1 MLSLGQFLD
10 LKKYNLIQLPDT
22 PHITTWLENRHAR
35 NVMYAQNLDNFFNNA
50 EKLEI
55 KDVYF
60 WMISNNSATC
70 YAFVDRNGVV
80 HKAQLQGGWKTPNE
94 ATEAEKLGFTNPL
107 EFRTAKNLGFKY
119 KERYNQFQVSG
130 FADKKEWL
138 KMEKLG
144 FENKTQFT
152 VAEERGCKNMKEY
165 EELEVSGFP
174 NMEIKKEAE
183 KYDAETL
190 GIYILIK
197 TIDVLP
203 KGRPTLLESIS
214 QKFNEDK
221 TNILDKFRTVQ
232 TGEHTS
238 RRTVPVINFSEEM
251 FGEKAIMKLGIYDFE
266 LSVFHKGMKNDF
278 RKKYVVNEDKIYI
291 DGNNVCMHSGG
302 GPSIQNLISMKNELK
317 GKQVEIFISDN
328 IRKGNY
334 GNWDDAK
341 KLEKMISNKQITLAP
356 PDFED
361 DYWWISFA
369 FKTKGLMITNDKLD
383 DWRMKNPEKI
393 GEFWARRV
401 TYSISRNDVVFGP
414 PLGELNV

>member
-1 MLSLGQFLD
+1 MD
-10 LKKYNLIQLPDT
+10 LKKYNLIHLPGGKV
-22 PHITTWLENRHAR
+22 HQWIENRHLK
-35 NVMYAQNLDNFFNNA
+35 NVQYANNLDHFFKNA
-50 EKLEI
+50 ETLGV

-60 WMISNNSATC
+60 WTDGMSAT
-70 YAFVDRNGVV
+70 YYVFIDRNDVV
-80 HKAQLQGGWKTPNE
+80 HRAQLSGGWTTPNE
-94 ATEAEKLGFTNPL
+94 ATEAEKLGFANPL
-107 EFRTAKNLGFKY
+107 EFRDAKQLGFKH
-119 KERYNQFQVSG
+119 KERYIQFQASG
-130 FADKKEWL
+130 FASKKEWL

-144 FENKTQFT
+144 FENKTEFT
-152 VAEERGCKNMKEY
+152 AAEERGCKNMKEY
-165 EELEVSGFP
+165 EDLEASGFP

-183 KYDAETL
+183 KYGAETL

-214 QKFNEDK
+214 QKFTEVQS
-221 TNILDKFRTVQ
+221 NILDEFRSVQ
-232 TGEHTS
+232 TGPRSS
-238 RRTVPVINFSEEM
+238 RRTVINMRRTIPVINFSEEM

-278 RKKYVVNEDKIYI
+278 REKYVLNEDKIYI

-302 GPSIQNLISMKNELK
+302 GPSVQNLISMKNELK

-328 IRKGNY
+328 VKNGNY
-334 GNWDDAK
+334 GDWDDTK
-341 KLEKMISNKQITLAP
+341 KLEKMISEKQITLAP